1 MKILIKTLHPRIRKI
16 VWACE
21 NHLHL
26 KGLFYASIDKKPFC
40 IYGSTGDKRM
50 ENEKENQTRIIL
62 DSIAD
67 GVFTVDSDWKITSFN
82 RAAEKITG
90 IGKKEAVGRHCWEVF
105 RASICESFCSLRHT
119 VETGNPVVNQSIFIV
134 NSEGSRVP
142 ISISTALLK
151 DNKGNMIGGVETF
164 RDLSLVETLKKEL
177 SGRNSFHDIISKN
190 KEMQRLF
197 GILEQLA
204 ESDTTVLLEGE
215 SGTGKE
221 LFARAIHS
229 MSPRKEHP
237 LITINCGAL
246 PDNLLES
253 ELFGYKAGA
262 FTDAKKDKAGRIA
275 LAEGGTLFLDE
286 IGDISPALQVRLLR
300 VIQEKSYEPLGST
313 KSERADVR
321 FVAATN
327 KNLETLVKEQKFRE
341 DLYYRINVVRLKLP
355 PLRDR
360 KGDIPLL
367 ISHFIKRF
375 NDLKGKNIRGLKPEV
390 MPLLMA
396 HQFPG
401 NIRELENILDYATV
415 VCKNDHIGIEHL
427 PDYLAGNTK
436 LEQKDQSGNR
446 DGIKEA
452 ERSYIYSALEKNNWS
467 RKATAASLG
476 MHPTTLWRKIKQM
489 NILAPAHDGRSKA
502 N

>member
-1 MKILIKTLHPRIRKI
+1 
-16 VWACE
+16 
-21 NHLHL
+21 
-26 KGLFYASIDKKPFC
+26 
-40 IYGSTGDKRM
+40 M

-67 GVFTVDSDWKITSFN
+67 GVFTVDSNWEITSFN

-90 IGKKEAVGRHCWEVF
+90 INKKEAIGRKCWEVF
-105 RASICESFCSLRHT
+105 RASICESLCSLRHT
-119 VETGNPVVNQSIFIV
+119 VETGKPVVNQSIFIV
-134 NSEGSRVP
+134 NSSGERVP
-142 ISISTALLK
+142 ISISTAILK
-151 DNKGNMIGGVETF
+151 NNSGKVIGGVESF

-177 SGRNSFHDIISKN
+177 SGRHSFHDIISKN

-197 GILEQLA
+197 GILEQVA

-229 MSPRKEHP
+229 MSPRKNGP
-237 LITINCGAL
+237 IVTINCGAL

-253 ELFGYKAGA
+253 ELFGYMAGA
-262 FTDAKKDKAGRIA
+262 FTDAKKDNPGRIA

-286 IGDISPALQVRLLR
+286 IGDISPALQIRLLR
-300 VIQEKSYEPLGST
+300 VIQEKSYEPLGGT
-313 KSERADVR
+313 KSRKADVR

-327 KNLETLVKEQKFRE
+327 KNLETLVKEKKFRE
-341 DLYYRINVVRLKLP
+341 DLYYRINVVRLELP

-367 ISHFIKRF
+367 AAHFIKRF
-375 NDLKGKNIRGLKPEV
+375 NDLKGKNISGLKPDV
-390 MPLLMA
+390 LPVLMA

-427 PDYLAGNTK
+427 PDYLAADVKTEETGPIINH
-436 LEQKDQSGNR
+436 
-446 DGIKEA
+446 DGIKAA
-452 ERSYIYSALEKNNWS
+452 ERSYINDALEKNNWN
-467 RKATAASLG
+467 RKATAASLF
-476 MHPTTLWRKIKQM
+476 
-489 NILAPAHDGRSKA
+489 
-502 N
+502 

>member
-1 MKILIKTLHPRIRKI
+1 MKN
-16 VWACE
+16 E
-21 NHLHL
+21 N
-26 KGLFYASIDKKPFC
+26 
-40 IYGSTGDKRM
+40 
-50 ENEKENQTRIIL
+50 ENQTGIIL

-67 GVFTVDSDWKITSFN
+67 GVFTVDSEWKITSFN

-90 IGKKEAVGRHCWEVF
+90 ISKKEAIGRHCWEVF

-119 VETGNPVVNQSIFIV
+119 LETGEPVLNQSIFIV
-134 NSEGSRVP
+134 NSEGERVP

-151 DNKGNMIGGVETF
+151 GDKGKVIGGVETF

-177 SGRNSFHDIISKN
+177 SGRNSFHDIISKD

-204 ESDTTVLLEGE
+204 DSDTTVLIEGE

-229 MSPRKEHP
+229 LSSRKDGP
-237 LITINCGAL
+237 LVTINCGAL

-253 ELFGYKAGA
+253 EIFGYKAGA

-300 VIQEKSYEPLGST
+300 VIQEKCYEPLGST
-313 KSERADVR
+313 KTEKADVR

-327 KNLETLVKEQKFRE
+327 KSLETLVKENKFRE
-341 DLYYRINVVRLKLP
+341 DLYYRINVVKLQLP

-367 ISHFIKRF
+367 ASHFIKRF
-375 NDLKGKNIRGLKPEV
+375 NDLKGKNIQGLKPEV
-390 MPLLMA
+390 MPILMS

-415 VCKNDHIGIEHL
+415 VCKNDYIGIEHL
-427 PDYLAGNTK
+427 PDYMAKEMPERKTVQTVSRAGV
-436 LEQKDQSGNR
+436 
-446 DGIKEA
+446 KEA
-452 ERSYIYSALEKNNWS
+452 ERNYIYSALEKNNWN
-467 RKATAASLG
+467 RKITAEQLG

-489 NILAPAHDGRSKA
+489 DIETPVRDGRSK
-502 N
+502 NY